1 MRALI
6 KRRAVSVAW
15 PVVLIISFCATAIAN
30 SPPARDHLTP
40 QEVDLVK
47 EAQAIDLRIAVFV
60 HAIERRMMV
69 LTDPAAASS
78 KQIQKEA
85 EKWGELPKGTRAE
98 LIEDIAKILDEAVTN
113 IEDVAAR
120 EDANQALMQKAL
132 RKLGASSTQL
142 VTQLQSLRAKLE
154 PGPEQ
159 DAIAHAID
167 NAGEIVDAAAKL
179 PAETRKNE
187 KKATK

>member
-1 MRALI
+1 MRVLIKCRALTVVWP
-6 KRRAVSVAW
+6 AVLV
-15 PVVLIISFCATAIAN
+15 IAFGASAMAN
-30 SPPARDHLTP
+30 CPPARDHLTP

-69 LTDPAAASS
+69 LSDTAAASS
-78 KQIQKEA
+78 KQVQKEA

-98 LIEDIAKILDEAVTN
+98 LIEDIAQILDEAVTN
-113 IEDVAAR
+113 IDDVAAR

-132 RKLGASSTQL
+132 RKLGVASTQL
-142 VTQLQSLRAKLE
+142 VSQLQSLRSKLE

-159 DAIAHAID
+159 DAVAHAVD
-167 NAGEIVDAAAKL
+167 NAGPIVDAAAKL
-179 PAETRKNE
+179 PPETRKTD
-187 KKATK
+187 KKGTK

>member
-1 MRALI
+1 M
-6 KRRAVSVAW
+6 
-15 PVVLIISFCATAIAN
+15 AN
-30 SPPARDHLTP
+30 CPPARDHLTP

-69 LTDPAAASS
+69 LSDTAAASS
-78 KQIQKEA
+78 KQVQKEA

-98 LIEDIAKILDEAVTN
+98 LIEDIAQILDEAVTN
-113 IEDVAAR
+113 IDDVAAR

-132 RKLGASSTQL
+132 RKLGVASTQL
-142 VTQLQSLRAKLE
+142 VSQLQSLRSKLE

-159 DAIAHAID
+159 DAVAHAVD
-167 NAGEIVDAAAKL
+167 NAGPIVDAAAKL
-179 PAETRKNE
+179 PPETRKTD
-187 KKATK
+187 KKGTK

>member
-1 MRALI
+1 MRVLN
-6 KRRAVSVAW
+6 KCRAASVVWTA
-15 PVVLIISFCATAIAN
+15 VLIITLGATAIAN
-30 SPPARDHLTP
+30 CPPARDHLTP

-60 HAIERRMMV
+60 HAIERRMMA

-78 KQIQKEA
+78 KQVQKEA
-85 EKWGELPKGTRAE
+85 EKWGELPKGSRAE

-113 IEDVAAR
+113 IDDVAAR

-132 RKLGASSTQL
+132 RKLGVASTQL
-142 VTQLQSLRAKLE
+142 VSQLQSLRSTLE

-159 DAIAHAID
+159 DAVAHAID
-167 NAGEIVDAAAKL
+167 NAGPIVDAAAKL
-179 PAETRKNE
+179 PPETKKND
-187 KKATK
+187 KKAAK